1 MVCLTYVDGVAATS
15 AAVQLKH
22 VRERNL
28 TFFHLSFFYCIY
40 IYIYIYIYIHI
51 CISTAKCEERKGP
64 KSYVKMGPHDARRLR
79 H

>member
-28 TFFHLSFFYCIY
+28 TFFHFSFFFLAHIHIY
-40 IYIYIYIYIHI
+40 IYV
-51 CISTAKCEERKGP
+51 SARL
-64 KSYVKMGPHDARRLR
+64 SVKRGRARSPTLR
-79 H
+79 

>member
-28 TFFHLSFFYCIY
+28 TFFHFSFFFSCTYT
-40 IYIYIYIYIHI
+40 YIHI